1 MLQFSRAV
9 LPRRAVYLPHAS
21 FASKKKVIGLPDHM
35 RAKELA
41 KVLRKCSLST
51 VIKGL
56 CIQHAKKIHMK
67 FEGEWYRFG
76 SAKEVVIPFQL
87 AADYAMLRDKN
98 FDPQLTT
105 MLDPDLLAMHIPDE
119 EAGQHRKHVVVLLG
133 HYNHGKTTLL
143 DALGSTSHVTGE
155 AHGITQDIRLQ
166 TVNLAPGT
174 DKAAPQATMV
184 DTPGQNIFFR
194 MRNYGATVADMVVL
208 VVAVDAGI
216 DEQTAESIGIAQ
228 GLDIPIVC
236 CINKIDT
243 ITDEDER
250 ATRVVQLGEELRQ
263 YEGLEGAAVVGVAAV
278 DGTGL
283 DELRAAL
290 LDTAASA
297 EEKGQEEKGCSG
309 GNGNGNGK
317 GRKGDKDKGNGR
329 GKAMAE
335 PVWYRSR
342 PGPGGA
348 GAVPVAM
355 GVVANAW
362 SSPGDGHSLLIVVR
376 SGQVKRGDAYASGGW
391 AGTVRSLLPDGVRT
405 QRVESAGRGDG
416 VTALVSIAFAGE
428 PRPLGEPIFFFKSK
442 KEALRYAEQWNM
454 AEVIKNFRMGTEDFR
469 TIRYLEEVHSAG
481 SKVGVSTRRA
491 KGENLEQDYD
501 DGALEIDVEENA
513 ESSFDCKDNDD
524 DDDDWGDADYVPTN
538 VVLKAD
544 SEMAIGTLIDSI
556 SATALEYVS
565 AKGQEEEEEEKEADE
580 EDGEERQ
587 GPAEAVQLVRTG
599 VGNVRLSDVRVA
611 EAAAADIYMYRV
623 QMDPRALRRARELGL
638 RMLHFDKLEDVLES
652 LQKHR
657 PS

>member
-1 MLQFSRAV
+1 
-9 LPRRAVYLPHAS
+9 LPRRAGSLPLAS

-87 AADYAMLRDKN
+87 AADYAVLRDKN
-98 FDPQLTT
+98 LDPQLTT

-119 EAGQHRKHVVVLLG
+119 EAGQRRKHVVVLLG

-166 TVNLAPGT
+166 TVDLAPGT
-174 DKAAPQATMV
+174 GKAAPQATMV

-228 GLDIPIVC
+228 GLGIPIVC
-236 CINKIDT
+236 CINKVDT
-243 ITDEDER
+243 IADEDER
-250 ATRVVQLGEELRQ
+250 AARVAQLGEELWQ

-283 DELRAAL
+283 DELRTAL
-290 LDTAASA
+290 LDTATSA
-297 EEKGQEEKGCSG
+297 EEGEG
-309 GNGNGNGK
+309 GGDGK
-317 GRKGDKDKGNGR
+317 GNDKARRGDTGKGEGKV
-329 GKAMAE
+329 KAMAE
-335 PVWYRSR
+335 PVWSRSR

-355 GVVANAW
+355 GMVANAW
-362 SSPGDGHSLLIVVR
+362 SSPGDGHGLLVVVR

-416 VTALVSIAFAGE
+416 VTALISVSFAGE

-442 KEALRYAEQWNM
+442 KEAVRYAEQWNM

-469 TIRYLEEVHSAG
+469 TIRYLDEVHSAG

-491 KGENLEQDYD
+491 KGESLEQDD
-501 DGALEIDVEENA
+501 DDDGNDGALEIDVEENA
-513 ESSFDCKDNDD
+513 ESSFDCE
-524 DDDDWGDADYVPTN
+524 DDDDWRGTDYVPTN

-556 SATALEYVS
+556 SAAALEYVS
-565 AKGQEEEEEEKEADE
+565 VKGDDEEADE
-580 EDGEERQ
+580 EDGEKGQ
-587 GPAEAVQLVRTG
+587 GPTEAVQLVRTG
-599 VGNVRLSDVRVA
+599 IGNVRLSDVRVA

-638 RMLHFDKLEDVLES
+638 RMLHFDRLEDVLES